1 VLLPILS
8 CTISGVDDIGPTR
21 RELRRALHGRR
32 TTSEQVDAVALIA
45 SELMTNAIIHG
56 LPPLALQ
63 ISISDVGDV
72 TVVMSDHNAQ
82 RPARR
87 DHIVATQPG
96 GYGLKLVEANA
107 SSWGYRTIN
116 GGAKEVWA
124 VVPSPRS
131 HLWIT

>member
-1 VLLPILS
+1 MLLPILS
-8 CTISGVDDIGPTR
+8 CAISGIDDIGPTR
-21 RELRRALHGRR
+21 RALCRELQGLRAA
-32 TTSEQVDAVALIA
+32 TEQVDAVALIA
-45 SELMTNAIIHG
+45 SELMTNAIVHG

-63 ISISDVGDV
+63 ISLSEEGDV
-72 TVVMSDHNAQ
+72 TIAMSDHNAQ

-124 VVPSPRS
+124 VVPSPGS
-131 HLWIT
+131 QLF